1 MCTHLCSTFETT
13 VYNLQRL
20 LKDLARE
27 NDRRDSTVQV
37 YNIHKYTHT
46 HTHTYIIYDNDI
58 VCTENDF
65 IVTWSKFYR
74 RLFVR
79 VYIYRL

>member
-37 YNIHKYTHT
+37 YNNIHKYTHT
-46 HTHTYIIYDNDI
+46 HTYIIYYDNDI
-58 VCTENDF
+58 VCKENDF

-74 RLFVR
+74 RLLVR
-79 VYIYRL
+79 VYIYGL